1 MDLVAC
7 ILNTLTKEL
16 SLVFKI
22 NVYESSWG
30 DTVRNYCAHF
40 SRKLVENILMNNGI
54 ELSCFD
60 LCLSEENEQSNADK
74 FSKTNSMTLRLGEI
88 ILISP
93 VTFKHTTGRAK
104 FQTQTES
111 GQIQSDCCM
120 QHI

>member
-1 MDLVAC
+1 M
-7 ILNTLTKEL
+7 
-16 SLVFKI
+16 F
-22 NVYESSWG
+22 WG
-30 DTVRNYCAHF
+30 EIMRNYCAHF
-40 SRKLVENILMNNGI
+40 RRNILMNNGI
-54 ELSCFD
+54 ELNCFD

-74 FSKTNSMTLRLGEI
+74 FSKTNSITLQLREI
-88 ILISP
+88 ILISR

>member
-1 MDLVAC
+1 
-7 ILNTLTKEL
+7 
-16 SLVFKI
+16 
-22 NVYESSWG
+22 
-30 DTVRNYCAHF
+30 
-40 SRKLVENILMNNGI
+40 MNNGI

-111 GQIQSDCCM
+111 GQIQSDCCI
-120 QHI
+120 QHISCKPKLLSRCVR